1 MNKTYY
7 TRTHEWVEFIS
18 ESKARVGLTDFA
30 QESMGDLVF
39 INLPEVDDEVIVDES
54 FADVESVKAVE
65 DVLSPL
71 TGIVSAI
78 NDDLLDT
85 PELINQEPYEAW
97 LVEIDNITEKGELL
111 DEDEYKKVLS
121 EEE

>member
-1 MNKTYY
+1 MKKTYY
-7 TRTHEWVEFIS
+7 TRTHEWVEFIG
-18 ESKARVGLTDFA
+18 ETKARVGLTDFA
-30 QESMGDLVF
+30 QENMGDLVF
-39 INLPEVDDEVIVDES
+39 INLPELEDEVHVDES

-78 NDDLLDT
+78 NDDLLDS

-97 LVEIDNITEKGELL
+97 LVEIDDITEKGELL
-111 DEDEYKKVLS
+111 EEDEYKKLLS